1 MRKIRPINLEF
12 EYEDST
18 DNEEIIQRMY
28 NRFFD
33 LAKQK
38 ILSKKKLER
47 EDVSK
52 SPVRIIVKSE
62 CDQDYN
68 SIDQY

>member
-18 DNEEIIQRMY
+18 DNEKIIQRMY
-28 NRFFD
+28 NRLFD

-38 ILSKKKLER
+38 IISKKKLER
-47 EDVSK
+47 ENISK
-52 SPVRIIVKSE
+52 SPVRIVVKPK